1 MKALLAMIE
10 TEVVIARQSGL
21 QLDICRNL
29 VRVRVFDLDYGE
41 CVWGPYRNLPD
52 KLVRR
57 IYPYH
62 LKYAIV
68 RTFRKDEYFE
78 SGALSNF

>member
-52 KLVRR
+52 
-57 IYPYH
+57 
-62 LKYAIV
+62 
-68 RTFRKDEYFE
+68 
-78 SGALSNF
+78 